1 MMNNV
6 TVEMDLPKDILLAAN
21 MSEISANA
29 DIKKILSLYLFKER
43 ILSFG
48 KACELSNMDKMEFIE
63 FVGSKNISLN
73 YDSEDYQEDLYS
85 LRGIDL

>member
-1 MMNNV
+1 MDNV
-6 TVEMDLPKDILLAAN
+6 TVEMNLPRDILLAAN
-21 MSEISANA
+21 MSEISAHD

-43 ILSFG
+43 ILSLG
-48 KACELSNMDKMEFIE
+48 KACELSNMNKMDFIE

-73 YDSEDYQEDLYS
+73 YDVEDYQEDLYS